1 MDIIL
6 SLSITLA
13 IEVPIYMI
21 LKHRDMKLF
30 AIASL
35 LNIILNLSMNI
46 GLSYVTERGL
56 YWLILSLSEVA
67 TTLIEATVI
76 YLFMKFKYLKV
87 LLYAFIANLSSF
99 LVGYLLSLTGLYETK
114 IALFVVLGLFL
125 VIYLF
130 SYAFVLTVTILNYRN
145 RNNDSRRDN

>member
-6 SLSITLA
+6 SLAITLA

-46 GLSYVTERGL
+46 GLSYVTEPGL